1 MSVGQT
7 GFLVRVWGAP
17 DVHGDRTDSRWVTLA
32 ETPLEAA
39 NKVHPMLPPGNEID
53 WVNPPA
59 ALPGETL
66 QRLSIAPGEVRKL
79 AAVTGTFEKRTA
91 RVYARRSSIAGV
103 QAGNHHGS

>member
-79 AAVTGTFEKRTA
+79 AAVTGTFKKRTA
-91 RVYARRSSIAGV
+91 RVYAHRSSIAGV